1 MRTSRKE
8 TITRWKYLHE
18 LNHINKK
25 KWMRKSQGET
35 RLAQYDMADVK
46 HLQLLMSIIKVK
58 NRGNVQILDAA
69 KLTTYHHNKHVCIQL
84 CISSIHLVSQI
95 IVMIFRAHAHD
106 LYPKC
111 YILIAYKDIFLF
123 FIVSIIVRMSL
134 YDYRLLR
141 VLRNFIFWCIFPK
154 WVLWFT
160 QRNQLGKSIR
170 EFFCWISRDIVLS
183 LLNLPIENNK
193 IKIVMQIV
201 LTKGK

>member
-1 MRTSRKE
+1 MLSLFLCVSLWSIFIRKYACFSMRQFWCHWREFSR
-8 TITRWKYLHE
+8 
-18 LNHINKK
+18 INAFGF
-25 KWMRKSQGET
+25 SNNCN
-35 RLAQYDMADVK
+35 D
-46 HLQLLMSIIKVK
+46 SIKP
-58 NRGNVQILDAA
+58 
-69 KLTTYHHNKHVCIQL
+69 
-84 CISSIHLVSQI
+84 
-95 IVMIFRAHAHD
+95 FRAHAHD

-111 YILIAYKDIFLF
+111 YILIVYKDIFLF

-141 VLRNFIFWCIFPK
+141 VLRNVIFWCIFPK
-154 WVLWFT
+154 WVLWST